1 MLERVGFRGSPRDR
15 RMPSRGRPK
24 RRLAALAALFLA
36 APCFATPALPVAS
49 PRAVERQPALWV
61 VSDRDTTIYLFGT
74 FHALDASTDWF
85 APRIRAAFGQADQLV
100 LETVIPTDPGEMFA
114 TLKKYGLT
122 REPVVGQ
129 PVVAASHSPT
139 FVSAAGQAVASGK
152 SMGMTVESGADAVL
166 RRAAERSGKPVAALE
181 TFDFQIGMFTALS
194 ALPVAPGA
202 AGAPVPAVG
211 DMRSSWKAGDAGRI
225 TAMLGSIER
234 QSPAAYRMLFTDRN
248 ARWAGWIANR
258 LEQPGTAFVAVGAG
272 HLIGRDSVQAQ
283 LAVRGIRSTRV
294 S

>member
-1 MLERVGFRGSPRDR
+1 MLEEVGSRGSPRER
-15 RMPSRGRPK
+15 RVQSRGRPK
-24 RRLAALAALFLA
+24 RRLAALIALFLA
-36 APCFATPALPVAS
+36 APSFATPAMPIAG

-61 VSDRDTTIYLFGT
+61 ISDSDTTIYLFGT
-74 FHALDASTDWF
+74 FHALDASADWF
-85 APRIRAAFGQADQLV
+85 APRIRAAFGQSDQLV
-100 LETVIPTDPGEMFA
+100 LETVIPTDPGELFA
-114 TLKKYGLT
+114 TLKRHGLAGD
-122 REPVVGQ
+122 PVIGQ
-129 PVVAASHSPT
+129 PVVRTSRGPT

-152 SMGMTVESGADAVL
+152 SMGLTVQSGADAVL
-166 RRAAERSGKPVAALE
+166 RRAAEQSGKEVAALE

-202 AGAPVPAVG
+202 IHAPVPAVG
-211 DMRSSWKAGDAGRI
+211 DMLRSWKAGDGGRI
-225 TAMLGSIER
+225 AAMLGSIER
-234 QSPAAYRMLFTDRN
+234 QSPAAYRLLFADRN

-283 LAVRGIRSTRV
+283 LEFRGIRSTRV